1 MTAPSV
7 SPDRR
12 SSHASSEPRAHRLP
26 LGLLVVALGCGPSL
40 PRATGEIPPADVHE
54 QVGHDVVVEAP
65 TPVAREELGVAQLVE
80 AQSGS
85 PVVTLRVVFDA
96 GSVEDPAGKEGLT
109 RLTARLRL
117 EGGAGDRSTAELSR
131 ALYPMA
137 GRIEVEV
144 DREQTALVGRVHR
157 DHLDAFYA
165 LYRDVLLRPRYDEAD
180 FERLRARAQ
189 SALSLELRGSDDEAL
204 GKELLHAMLYEGHPF
219 SHPVLGTEAGLAA
232 ITRDDVRAHG
242 ERVFCSGRAIVGVA
256 GGYPDGFAARLLEDV
271 ARLDSERCVGRRVLP
286 EPRLERPRIW
296 IVDKPDAQSVAM
308 SLGVPIEVTRD
319 HPDYAALTLA
329 AAYLGQHRTFAGWLM
344 NEMRG
349 KRGLNYGDYAY
360 AEHFEQE
367 GWSRFPRPHTARRQQ
382 YFSFWIRP
390 VPRERAHFALR
401 FAVKAFREKVAR
413 GLTAEDFDRVR
424 EFVDGYFALYL
435 QTESRRLG
443 FEVDDRFYDTPDP
456 WLEGLRAQWAE
467 LDVDAVNA
475 ALRRHV
481 DPSKLQIAL
490 VTSDAEAFA
499 TQLAEEAPSPARY
512 AGNVPDEVRAFDAN
526 VERYRIGIP
535 REQIRVLPVRTLF
548 AE

>member
-1 MTAPSV
+1 MLA
-7 SPDRR
+7 
-12 SSHASSEPRAHRLP
+12 A
-26 LGLLVVALGCGPSL
+26 LVLACGPAL
-40 PRATGEIPPADVHE
+40 PRATGEIPPADVDE
-54 QVGHDVVVEAP
+54 RFGTDVVVEAP
-65 TPVAREELGVAQLVE
+65 PPVPREELGVAQLVE
-80 AQSGS
+80 AKSGS

-96 GSVEDPAGKEGLT
+96 GSAEDPVGREGLT
-109 RLTARLRL
+109 RLAARLRV
-117 EGGAGDRSTAELSR
+117 EGGAGERSVAELSR

-137 GRIEVEV
+137 GRIEVAV
-144 DREQTALVGRVHR
+144 DREQTAFVGRVHR
-157 DHLDAFYA
+157 DHLEDFYA
-165 LYRDVLLRPRYDEAD
+165 LFRDVLLRPRHDAAD

-219 SHPVLGTEAGLAA
+219 AHPVLGTEAGLAA
-232 ITRDDVRAHG
+232 ITRDEVRAHG

-256 GGYPDGFAARLLEDV
+256 GDYPEGFAARFLEDI
-271 ARLDSERCVGRRVLP
+271 ARLDSDHCVGRRVLP
-286 EPRLERPRIW
+286 EPRLDGPRIW

-367 GWSRFPRPHTARRQQ
+367 GWTRFPRPHTARRQQ

-413 GLTAEDFDRVR
+413 GLSAEDFDRIR
-424 EFVDGYFALYL
+424 GFIDGYFALYL

-443 FEVDDRFYDTPDP
+443 FDVDDRFYDAPDP
-456 WLEGLRAQWAE
+456 WLEGLRAQWAA
-467 LDVDAVNA
+467 LDVDAVNE

-490 VTSDAEAFA
+490 VASDAEAFA
-499 TQLAEEAPSPARY
+499 AQLAEERPSPARY

-526 VERYRIGIP
+526 VERYRLGIT
-535 REQIRVLPVRTLF
+535 RERMRVVPVRELF
-548 AE
+548 R